1 VLRVFEVCVY
11 IFIYFLQG
19 GKGDLGLLGL
29 PGPAGLV
36 GQNGDRVRNRKGAT
50 KAEAEVHV

>member
-1 VLRVFEVCVY
+1 VCLY
-11 IFIYFLQG
+11 IFISFLQG

-36 GQNGDRVRNRKGAT
+36 GQNGDRVRNIKGTT
-50 KAEAEVHV
+50 KAEAEIHV